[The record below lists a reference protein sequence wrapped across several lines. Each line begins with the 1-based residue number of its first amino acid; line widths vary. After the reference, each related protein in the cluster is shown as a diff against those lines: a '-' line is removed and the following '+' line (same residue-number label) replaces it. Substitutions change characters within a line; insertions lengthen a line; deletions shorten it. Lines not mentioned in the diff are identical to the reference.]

1 LISYGLSHHDAGTLL
16 QVLALCLADIK
27 AVVHYSPTSEVS
39 KGFLAKDS
47 EGRIIPT
54 VFHLTSTQEDLHA
67 SLLPLTDPS
76 ALGYQ
81 LPTSSYP
88 PVTVHVYPKVTLSA
102 FLSTPPAF
110 ATADD
115 SEPFIRSAKSL
126 SLTRTLEI
134 LKRHIGPH
142 FDFGK
147 LWEKHSYYEFVE
159 RDASKTMSTMVA
171 SPYVNHVPSMTGGVG
186 FKELSRFY
194 KYHFTGV
201 SPPDTELINVSRTIG
216 ADRLVD
222 EMIFK
227 CTHTTEIDYF
237 LPGVA
242 PTGKPLEIAIVGIVG
257 FRGDKLCFEHLYW
270 DQASA
275 LVQLGLLDKTNLP
288 VSGVEQARKVLNPFG
303 IPSNVLLADKWK
315 ASKGL
320 SIE

>member
-1 LISYGLSHHDAGTLL
+1 MPRVFNNAVPSVSKPPTLLILASEAHTGWCDQFSQEGYNVVHVAYPPTANEPFKASLQAAEKAILELGVDWALISYGLSHHDAGTLL

-27 AVVHYSPTSEVS
+27 AVVHYSPTSKVS

-159 RDASKTMSTMVA
+159 RDALKTMSTMVA
-171 SPYVNHVPSMTGGVG
+171 SPYVNHVASMTGTV
-186 FKELSRFY
+186 
-194 KYHFTGV
+194 T
-201 SPPDTELINVSRTIG
+201 PCP
-216 ADRLVD
+216 
-222 EMIFK
+222 
-227 CTHTTEIDYF
+227 
-237 LPGVA
+237 
-242 PTGKPLEIAIVGIVG
+242 
-257 FRGDKLCFEHLYW
+257 
-270 DQASA
+270 SA
-275 LVQLGLLDKTNLP
+275 V
-288 VSGVEQARKVLNPFG
+288 
-303 IPSNVLLADKWK
+303 
-315 ASKGL
+315 
-320 SIE
+320 